1 MALDDPVPRA
11 APAGGRQP
19 HPDSQVEDPVAR
31 DTQARVA
38 RGQAFHRRRREE
50 DAADR
55 QKTAARDG
63 AARTK
68 QTAREA
74 TGGGAKADMRA
85 FDVHSHTHRARTTTF
100 IIPDHCHRGG
110 GRFAWDL
117 RQCIAKP
124 RQKKDLCAGTTH
136 PRTLK
141 LESRSRP

>member
-1 MALDDPVPRA
+1 M
-11 APAGGRQP
+11 
-19 HPDSQVEDPVAR
+19 AR
-31 DTQARVA
+31 DTQARA
-38 RGQAFHRRRREE
+38 QAFHRRRREE

-110 GRFAWDL
+110 GRFVWDL